1 MVIARTITSG
11 CGFRFTGLSRLLKL
25 PGNYRGSRL
34 SEMSMAGGSRREY
47 LQPIMAGALAAIV
60 GYASTFTLVLAA
72 LTAAG
77 ASPQQAGSGL
87 MSVCIA
93 IGILNVVVSARLKV
107 PVSFAWSTPGVA
119 FILTVGEP
127 VGGFPAV
134 AGAFL
139 VAAALIVLT
148 GLIKPLA
155 RLIAAIPAPI
165 ANAMLAGM
173 LLTLCLA
180 PITAVAELPALA
192 LPILLAWMIGMRFAR
207 RYAVPIAVAVT
218 GIMLASSTHLPAG
231 ALDGSWPAFVPVMP
245 VFSLDAIIRI
255 GLPLYIVTMA
265 SQNLPGLAVMRANG
279 FVLHPAPLFIIT
291 GIASA
296 VTAFFG
302 GHSSNLAAITAAI
315 CAGPEAH
322 PDKAK
327 RWPAPVSAG
336 VVYLLLA
343 PGASLAAA
351 FIAASPPLLIQAV
364 AGLALLSSLAA
375 ALSGALAAEETRLP
389 AVLTFVTTASGI
401 TIIGVGAP
409 FWGLVAGIGMLLLLR
424 FGIKPAPTVVD
435 K

>member
-1 MVIARTITSG
+1 
-11 CGFRFTGLSRLLKL
+11 
-25 PGNYRGSRL
+25 
-34 SEMSMAGGSRREY
+34 MSDMAISGGSRRDY
-47 LQPIMAGALAAIV
+47 LQPVMAGALAAIV

-72 LTAAG
+72 LTATG

-93 IGILNVVVSARLKV
+93 IGILNIVVSARVKL

-139 VAAALIVLT
+139 VAAGLIVLT
-148 GLIKPLA
+148 GLIRPLA
-155 RLIAAIPAPI
+155 RLIGAIPAPL
-165 ANAMLAGM
+165 ANGMLAGM
-173 LLTLCLA
+173 LFTLCLA
-180 PITAVAELPALA
+180 PITAVAEMPMLA
-192 LPILLAWMIGMRFAR
+192 LPIVLAWVIGLRFAK
-207 RYAVPIAVAVT
+207 RYAVPIAVVVT
-218 GIMLASSTHLPAG
+218 GVVLATTTHLPVG
-231 ALDGSWPAFVPVMP
+231 ALDGSWPSLVPVMP
-245 VFSLDAIIRI
+245 QFTLDAIVRI

-265 SQNLPGLAVMRANG
+265 SQNLPGLAVMQANG
-279 FVLHPAPLFIIT
+279 YTLKPAPLFVMT
-291 GIASA
+291 GLASA

-322 PDKAK
+322 PERAR

-343 PGASLAAA
+343 PAASLAAA

-364 AGLALLSSLAA
+364 AGLALLSSLTA
-375 ALSGALAAEETRLP
+375 ALSGALVIEQTRLP
-389 AVLTFVTTASGI
+389 AALTFITTASGI
-401 TIIGVGAP
+401 TILGVGAP
-409 FWGLVAGIGMLLLLR
+409 FWGLVAGIGMMVVLH
-424 FGIKPAPTVVD
+424 FGMRRELETTGK
-435 K
+435 

>member
-1 MVIARTITSG
+1 M
-11 CGFRFTGLSRLLKL
+11 
-25 PGNYRGSRL
+25 
-34 SEMSMAGGSRREY
+34 SEQQAAAVGRRDY

-72 LTAAG
+72 LSAAG

-93 IGILNVVVSARLKV
+93 IGILNIVVSARLKL

-119 FILTVGEP
+119 FLLTVGEP

-148 GLIKPLA
+148 GLIRPLA
-155 RLIAAIPAPI
+155 RLIEAIPAPI

-173 LLTLCLA
+173 LLTLCFA
-180 PITAVAELPALA
+180 PITAVAEMPALA
-192 LPILLAWMIGMRFAR
+192 LPILLAWIIGMRFAR
-207 RYAVPIAVAVT
+207 RYAVPLAVVVT
-218 GIMLASSTHLPAG
+218 GIVLATTTHLAPG
-231 ALDGSWPAFVPVMP
+231 ALDGSWPVFVPVMP
-245 VFSLDAIIRI
+245 VFTLDAVIRI

-279 FVLHPAPLFIIT
+279 FSLKAGPLFIMT
-291 GIASA
+291 GIGSA

-302 GHSSNLAAITAAI
+302 GHTSNLAAITAAI

-322 PDKAK
+322 PDSSK
-327 RWPAPVSAG
+327 RWPAPMSAG

-343 PGASLAAA
+343 PAASLGAA

-375 ALSGALAAEETRLP
+375 ALTGALISEETRLP
-389 AVLTFVTTASGI
+389 AILTFVTTASGI

-409 FWGLVAGIGMLLLLR
+409 FWGLVAGIGMLVVLR
-424 FGIKPAPTVVD
+424 AGIVAPKDPVG

>member
-1 MVIARTITSG
+1 
-11 CGFRFTGLSRLLKL
+11 
-25 PGNYRGSRL
+25 
-34 SEMSMAGGSRREY
+34 MAISGGSRRDY
-47 LQPIMAGALAAIV
+47 LQPVMAGALAAIV

-72 LTAAG
+72 LTATG

-93 IGILNVVVSARLKV
+93 IGILNIVVSARVKL

-139 VAAALIVLT
+139 VAAGLIVLT
-148 GLIKPLA
+148 GLIRPLA
-155 RLIAAIPAPI
+155 RLIGAIPAPL
-165 ANAMLAGM
+165 ANGMLAGM
-173 LLTLCLA
+173 LFTLCLA
-180 PITAVAELPALA
+180 PITAVAEMPMLA
-192 LPILLAWMIGMRFAR
+192 LPIVLAWVIGLRFAK
-207 RYAVPIAVAVT
+207 RYAVPIAVVVT
-218 GIMLASSTHLPAG
+218 GVVLATTTHLPVG
-231 ALDGSWPAFVPVMP
+231 ALDGSWPSLVPVMP
-245 VFSLDAIIRI
+245 QFTLDAIVRI

-265 SQNLPGLAVMRANG
+265 SQNLPGLAVMQANG
-279 FVLHPAPLFIIT
+279 YTLKPAPLFVMT
-291 GIASA
+291 GLASA

-322 PDKAK
+322 PERAR

-343 PGASLAAA
+343 PAASLAAA

-364 AGLALLSSLAA
+364 AGLALLSSLTA
-375 ALSGALAAEETRLP
+375 ALSGALVIEQTRLP
-389 AVLTFVTTASGI
+389 AALTFITTASGI
-401 TIIGVGAP
+401 TILGVGAP
-409 FWGLVAGIGMLLLLR
+409 FWGLVAGIGMMVVLH
-424 FGIKPAPTVVD
+424 FGMRRELETTGK
-435 K
+435 

>member
-1 MVIARTITSG
+1 MVNQTMVGTD
-11 CGFRFTGLSRLLKL
+11 
-25 PGNYRGSRL
+25 
-34 SEMSMAGGSRREY
+34 RRDY
-47 LQPIMAGALAAIV
+47 LQPVMAGALAAVV

-93 IGILNVVVSARLKV
+93 IGILNVVVSARVKQ

-148 GLIKPLA
+148 GLIRPLA
-155 RLIAAIPAPI
+155 QLVAAIPAAI

-180 PITAVAELPALA
+180 PITAVAEMPALA
-192 LPILLAWMIGMRFAR
+192 LPILLAWIIGLRFAR
-207 RYAVPIAVAVT
+207 RYAVSIAVVVT
-218 GIMLASSTHLPAG
+218 GIVLGMTTNLPAG
-231 ALDGSWPAFVPVMP
+231 ALDGSWPSLVPVLP
-245 VFSLDAIIRI
+245 VFTFDAIMRI
-255 GLPLYIVTMA
+255 GLPLYVVTMA
-265 SQNLPGLAVMRANG
+265 SQNLPGLAVMKANG
-279 FVLHPAPLFIIT
+279 FVLKPAPLFIMT
-291 GIASA
+291 GLSSA
-296 VTAFFG
+296 ATAFFG

-322 PDKAK
+322 PDKTK
-327 RWPAPVSAG
+327 RWPAPISAG

-375 ALSGALAAEETRLP
+375 ALTGALVAEDTRLP
-389 AVLTFVTTASGI
+389 AILTFVTTASGI

-409 FWGLVAGIGMLLLLR
+409 FWGLVAGIGMMLILR
-424 FGIKPAPTVVD
+424 FGIRPDPVITGK
-435 K
+435 